1 MMVLSVVLLV
11 KALMM
16 LPSNDVSE
24 LLLEDDELLL
34 EEEDELLEEE
44 EDELLL
50 EESVLSAEM
59 PLLMMELSAGT
70 WSESPGSAKR
80 GAEMAR
86 NATKEKMVFFMVMDD

>member
-11 KALMM
+11 NALMM

-34 EEEDELLEEE
+34 EEEDELLEE

-80 GAEMAR
+80 GAAMAR